1 VLGRQW
7 DPDAFVLVFVVGLL
21 LTPSALTLWRKES
34 EFWRAAAGVT
44 TAVSLALIVL
54 ASLVTSIN
62 LGQVYPM
69 L

>member
-1 VLGRQW
+1 M
-7 DPDAFVLVFVVGLL
+7 
-21 LTPSALTLWRKES
+21 PSALTLWRKDS